1 MYLVGLV
8 LPGIFSA
15 WVVNTMKLGEDSG
28 VIAFL
33 NGVDLRKS
41 LFTQEILAAK
51 ILGVICACG
60 SSLAVG
66 PEGPMI
72 HIGAATGVLVLA
84 QCRRVEWFRRV
95 LQGSGGSRSLEL
107 HAAAVGAGC
116 GVTAAFWAPLA
127 GTLFVV
133 EEAATYLSPRFFVH
147 VFGASCLSL
156 GVVLLWQQLWQ
167 HTGQY
172 SPLFQVFLG
181 PNCSYSE
188 FIYYASCGVIGLIC
202 GLLACLF
209 NRIVLELN
217 FLRQRWRAQGHKR
230 VFTLEVVIIAVL
242 SSSLG
247 TLAPAASGCHLSTI
261 QRAFANSN
269 QCIAGEW
276 AHQIFQGRENF
287 QENARIVPA
296 PGLFGVQYNPDDCPT
311 AIFNDTRMP
320 PCNLEKAGFKFP
332 SEIPERERYYYC
344 CGFDDLD
351 SFHQGRVYSFTSPRA
366 PLNLEEEFWPSFGCD
381 ADVSAN
387 ISIPSYRPMAALAFV
402 PGRITVKNLFTRGS
416 PNMLPTKSMLAF
428 LPLYFILA
436 AITSGAAVPSGLVI
450 PMMIIGGCVGRL
462 CGNLLTL
469 IDVWP
474 CPSDWT
480 PEYKMLLKMLRQQSI
495 RTSSSHTC
503 GLPDPGSF
511 AIVGAAA
518 FMSASGSIVLFV
530 IAMMV
535 EITGDISS
543 LLPIAFGAITGRFVV
558 RSFLGHGLYHDLGRD
573 LMQITKLPF
582 LTRECPLYKEERK
595 APVSSLLRGEPENS
609 LRYLRRRESQA
620 SVEALLQD
628 CSHNGFP
635 IVSETGQLVGLVRRS
650 ELEGCLLEGQEEVQ
664 LDVLADPAPYTVHK
678 DFPVD
683 RAYLLFRDLV
693 PPFFFV

>member
-1 MYLVGLV
+1 
-8 LPGIFSA
+8 
-15 WVVNTMKLGEDSG
+15 
-28 VIAFL
+28 
-33 NGVDLRKS
+33 
-41 LFTQEILAAK
+41 
-51 ILGVICACG
+51 
-60 SSLAVG
+60 
-66 PEGPMI
+66 
-72 HIGAATGVLVLA
+72 
-84 QCRRVEWFRRV
+84 
-95 LQGSGGSRSLEL
+95 
-107 HAAAVGAGC
+107 
-116 GVTAAFWAPLA
+116 
-127 GTLFVV
+127 
-133 EEAATYLSPRFFVH
+133 
-147 VFGASCLSL
+147 
-156 GVVLLWQQLWQ
+156 
-167 HTGQY
+167 
-172 SPLFQVFLG
+172 
-181 PNCSYSE
+181 
-188 FIYYASCGVIGLIC
+188 
-202 GLLACLF
+202 
-209 NRIVLELN
+209 
-217 FLRQRWRAQGHKR
+217 
-230 VFTLEVVIIAVL
+230 
-242 SSSLG
+242 
-247 TLAPAASGCHLSTI
+247 
-261 QRAFANSN
+261 
-269 QCIAGEW
+269 
-276 AHQIFQGRENF
+276 
-287 QENARIVPA
+287 
-296 PGLFGVQYNPDDCPT
+296 
-311 AIFNDTRMP
+311 
-320 PCNLEKAGFKFP
+320 
-332 SEIPERERYYYC
+332 
-344 CGFDDLD
+344 
-351 SFHQGRVYSFTSPRA
+351 
-366 PLNLEEEFWPSFGCD
+366 
-381 ADVSAN
+381 
-387 ISIPSYRPMAALAFV
+387 
-402 PGRITVKNLFTRGS
+402 
-416 PNMLPTKSMLAF
+416 MLPTKSMLAF

-558 RSFLGHGLYHDLGRD
+558 RSFLGHGLYHDL
-573 LMQITKLPF
+573 MQITKLPF
-582 LTRECPLYKEERK
+582 LTRECPLHKEERK

-683 RAYLLFRDLV
+683 RAYLLFRELGLRQLV
-693 PPFFFV
+693 VGDRKSVV